1 LQEHTAEGEQ
11 PHSCVAVDRGD
22 DDGAAAAAVP
32 VSSAGGKKLNLQ
44 DLSLHMQFKEIHQWH
59 GDKTVDQLPP
69 HLKKQVLQRCLSNME
84 DQQKCME
91 EQQQQIEKLEMQYKQ
106 LLVEMEIKNQN
117 FRELAVNQYKM
128 WSDYAKEASVPRE
141 EEDRGV
147 EFEISIK
154 TADVLPHL
162 KEGDSLE
169 PQSLIRKLCTEAPE
183 TPVTVTKIPKIE
195 EEVRWHAGKPYKCR
209 VGGMGLVQQKLAS
222 NGDSPNT
229 SQCDWDKTRGF
240 KEMCEEFAQIWK
252 TYKRVGIV
260 SLDNAPVPG
269 TDRWYD
275 EYGNIYQV
283 PGIPSEGSWES
294 CECVS
299 DSDSIYWDSDGSLSE
314 PGAYH
319 FGSSADEAESDD
331 DPYYTTALKDSM
343 KGEDISY
350 TLYRTQFV
358 RKDVNEW
365 ALGRRRHHIK
375 RAKRAEPAEPAS
387 RDGRFCGDVWLPP
400 ISRTKEMQAAGAL
413 QLIRHEIEEHCSLG
427 TTT

>member
-1 LQEHTAEGEQ
+1 MQTA
-11 PHSCVAVDRGD
+11 
-22 DDGAAAAAVP
+22 
-32 VSSAGGKKLNLQ
+32 LNLQ
-44 DLSLHMQFKEIHQWH
+44 DLSLHTLFKEIHRY
-59 GDKTVDQLPP
+59 KTVDQLPP
-69 HLKKQVLQRCLSNME
+69 HLKEQVLQRCLSNME
-84 DQQKCME
+84 DQQKRIE
-91 EQQQQIEKLEMQYKQ
+91 EQQQQIEKLEIQYKQ

-128 WSDYAKEASVPRE
+128 WSHYAKEASVPRE
-141 EEDRGV
+141 DRGGG
-147 EFEISIK
+147 FEISIK

-162 KEGDSLE
+162 KEGDSFE
-169 PQSLIRKLCTEAPE
+169 PHSFISKLCEIRPPA
-183 TPVTVTKIPKIE
+183 TVTKIPKIE
-195 EEVRWHAGKPYKCR
+195 EEVRWHAGKLYKCR
-209 VGGMGLVQQKLAS
+209 VGGAS

-275 EYGNIYQV
+275 EYGNIYKV
-283 PGIPSEGSWES
+283 PGIPSEGSWQS
-294 CECVS
+294 CESVS

-314 PGAYH
+314 PGADL

-358 RKDVNEW
+358 RKDINEW
-365 ALGRRRHHIK
+365 ALGQRRDHIK
-375 RAKRAEPAEPAS
+375 RAKRAERAS

-400 ISRTKEMQAAGAL
+400 ISPTKEMQAAGAL
-413 QLIRHEIEEHCSLG
+413 RLIRHEIEKQSGDATCVDS
-427 TTT
+427 